1 MAISNKLPT
10 LQAYFQP
17 KQEVTASIVF
27 AMPQTY
33 WDRAPNEK
41 PAPPKTTGNHYVSP
55 HGVTIYAD
63 GTPVPPDKKR
73 PPSPTSDIV
82 IAGLNRVDGIV
93 PDSLSIR
100 KKTPSLDRNH
110 AMILVFRLGQSVSLS
125 KSGFQIFSRVTSKP
139 ANSRYETGITLP
151 MSVMFIIPLHA
162 IKL

>member
-1 MAISNKLPT
+1 M
-10 LQAYFQP
+10 
-17 KQEVTASIVF
+17 
-27 AMPQTY
+27 
-33 WDRAPNEK
+33 
-41 PAPPKTTGNHYVSP
+41 
-55 HGVTIYAD
+55 
-63 GTPVPPDKKR
+63 PPDKKR